1 MSKDE
6 TSEFDDWTD
15 AEKTE
20 WHDGFVNSYV
30 VRVGAVYFA
39 GEAFGRR
46 GDVLLPQSRIDL
58 VSDSDDAEAFRE
70 KRHAEDMAEHLRD
83 VLGGADVKVEA
94 TE

>member
-15 AEKTE
+15 AEK
-20 WHDGFVNSYV
+20 
-30 VRVGAVYFA
+30 
-39 GEAFGRR
+39 AFGRR

-83 VLGGADVKVEA
+83 VLGGGGVNEEA